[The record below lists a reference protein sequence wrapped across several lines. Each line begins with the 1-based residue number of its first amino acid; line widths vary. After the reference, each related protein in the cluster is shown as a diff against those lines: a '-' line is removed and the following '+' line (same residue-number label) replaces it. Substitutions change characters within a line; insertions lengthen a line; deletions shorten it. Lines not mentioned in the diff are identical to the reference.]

1 MNLKNKIQ
9 NSLSESLKANA
20 DAEVDK
26 EFIHSLEIAS
36 ELLID
41 TFKSKGKVLLA
52 GNGGSAA
59 DSQHIAAE
67 FMGRLNFDRDPLPAI
82 ALTANTSNLTCIAN
96 DYGYERWVEKAI
108 DFYADKKDSL
118 ILISSSGKSQNMI
131 NACKLAKRK
140 KISNIISFT
149 GHKKNSPV
157 AKLADINFWVDSKAY
172 NFIENTHQ
180 VWLLTICDLIIG
192 KREYP
197 ASKKNNLYF
206 KNFNKLTFFFSIKL

>member
-1 MNLKNKIQ
+1 MKLKNKIQ

-96 DYGYERWVEKAI
+96 DYGYDHIFSRQALALANENDA
-108 DFYADKKDSL
+108 L
-118 ILISSSGKSQNMI
+118 IVYSTSGKSKNI
-131 NACKLAKRK
+131 LKLVQESREIVKH
-140 KISNIISFT
+140 IISLT
-149 GHKKNSPV
+149 GSYKDELAEYSDIVLSVKSMKTTRIQEIHAIAGHIMCECVEDTLFGPMKN
-157 AKLADINFWVDSKAY
+157 
-172 NFIENTHQ
+172 
-180 VWLLTICDLIIG
+180 
-192 KREYP
+192 
-197 ASKKNNLYF
+197 
-206 KNFNKLTFFFSIKL
+206 